1 MDAGGVAHAYSA
13 NLSCEKECDRV
24 LREILA
30 DLGAVDIFVS
40 NASRSIRRSV
50 KYQGAERFH
59 DFQRLMALNYFG
71 ALRLILGVLPGMEEH
86 GCGQVVHVS
95 SFGVPTRQPRFAGY
109 CASKSALDAAL
120 QCAAGEVA
128 AKGVKMSTV
137 YMPLVQTKMVQ
148 SKGHSYDHVAMLT
161 VDEACEYIEHAITT
175 KRAEV
180 IDAPSRFLSLM
191 HTFAP
196 AFIIGLNSLVYR
208 LEGEKAPDDVAALG
222 LKRKSTRKL
231 KMKSSNKDRLLKFL
245 ASFMWFFSR
254 LELVLFV
261 RVGLPWM
268 VRDLLALVVMAL
280 VIAVWSVCLLA
291 WSLASTSRQ
300 LWSRAQS
307 AGVQIPPRTE
317 MVSAD

>member
-1 MDAGGVAHAYSA
+1 
-13 NLSCEKECDRV
+13 
-24 LREILA
+24 
-30 DLGAVDIFVS
+30 
-40 NASRSIRRSV
+40 
-50 KYQGAERFH
+50 
-59 DFQRLMALNYFG
+59 
-71 ALRLILGVLPGMEEH
+71 
-86 GCGQVVHVS
+86 
-95 SFGVPTRQPRFAGY
+95 
-109 CASKSALDAAL
+109 
-120 QCAAGEVA
+120 
-128 AKGVKMSTV
+128 
-137 YMPLVQTKMVQ
+137 MVQ

-208 LEGEKAPDDVAALG
+208 LEGEKAPDDVAARR

-231 KMKSSNKDRLLKFL
+231 KMKSSSKDRLLKFL

-268 VRDLLALVVMAL
+268 ARDVFALIVMAL
-280 VIAVWSVCLLA
+280 VLLVQTVVVVV
-291 WSLASTSRQ
+291 LSTVRTARQ
-300 LWSRAQS
+300 LRERLALS
-307 AGVQIPPRTE
+307 AEPEVPE
-317 MVSAD
+317 